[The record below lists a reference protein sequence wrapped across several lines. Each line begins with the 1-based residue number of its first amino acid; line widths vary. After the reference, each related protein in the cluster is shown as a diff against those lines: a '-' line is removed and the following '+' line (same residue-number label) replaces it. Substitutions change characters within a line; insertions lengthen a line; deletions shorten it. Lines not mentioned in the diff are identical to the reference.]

1 MPTANLFAVGTAA
14 SGTLPSMPDPHPTA
28 ADPRALLPFFGRT
41 TVPVLAAD
49 EMRAWDRAAIDT
61 HGVAEPVL
69 MESAGRAA
77 AAVLQRL
84 YPRGRVLVACGSGNN
99 GGDGMVLARTLR
111 AWGRE
116 VRVLAA
122 GSKPPADS
130 LRHGWQIE
138 TADLDALES
147 SVAWADVLV
156 DALLGTGSTGAPRD
170 PYDRVIRAMN
180 GAGKPVLALDGPS
193 GVDFTTG
200 ATAGEAVHADVTV
213 TFGAPKRGLLLYP
226 GRARSGR
233 IVCVEIGFNPLE
245 TGFGAQLITPAW
257 AARHLPAVPPNA
269 HKGQLGR
276 VVIVA
281 GRPGMAGASVLAG
294 MGALRAGAGM
304 AVLVAPEANRPILQ
318 TAIPEALYEERDSV
332 EDEVFATA
340 DAIVA
345 GPGMGTDDGALAL
358 LRKIVSAAECPLLFD
373 ADATTLLA
381 KNPELRDDIR
391 QPLLLTP
398 HPGEASRLTDRST
411 KEITADPFAAV
422 ADLAK
427 RYRCAVLLKG
437 APSLVASADEPVLV
451 SDSGHSDIATG
462 GMGDTLSGVTGA
474 FLSLCR
480 DPRTAAGLGLWYC
493 GRAAE
498 LAGRGRG
505 LLPRDVAEAVPAAL
519 LESPAAYST
528 LTIPGVTLDLHAPY

>member
-1 MPTANLFAVGTAA
+1 MSDPQTTAIVRP
-14 SGTLPSMPDPHPTA
+14 LP
-28 ADPRALLPFFGRT
+28 PFFARDA
-41 TVPVLAAD
+41 VPVVTAD

-61 HGVAEPVL
+61 HGVPEPVL

-77 AAVLQRL
+77 AAVLHRL

-99 GGDGMVLARTLR
+99 GGDGMVVARTLR

-122 GSKPPADS
+122 GSKPPADA
-130 LRHGWQIE
+130 LRHGWEMDVAGID
-138 TADLDALES
+138 TLED

-180 GAGKPVLALDGPS
+180 GAGKPVVALDGPS

-200 ATAGEAVHADVTV
+200 AAAGEVVDADVTV
-213 TFGAPKRGLLLYP
+213 TFGAPKRGLLLFP
-226 GRARSGR
+226 GRERCGR

-257 AARHLPAVPPNA
+257 AVRHLPAVAPNA

-281 GRPGMAGASVLAG
+281 GRAGMAGASVLAG

-304 AVLVAPEANRPILQ
+304 AVLVAPDANRAILQ
-318 TAIPEALYEERDSV
+318 TAIPEALYEDRDSV
-332 EDEVFATA
+332 DDDVFANA
-340 DAIVA
+340 GVIVA
-345 GPGMGTDDGALAL
+345 GPGMGTDDAALAL
-358 LRKIVSAAECPLLFD
+358 LRKIAAAADCPLLFD

-381 KNPELRDDIR
+381 KNPALRDDIR

-398 HPGEASRLTDRST
+398 HPGEAGRLLDRST
-411 KEITADPFAAV
+411 KDITADPFTAV
-422 ADLAK
+422 ADLAE

-437 APSLVASADEPVLV
+437 APSLVASTDDPTLV
-451 SDSGHSDIATG
+451 SVAGHSGIATG

-474 FLSLCR
+474 LLALSR
-480 DPRTAAGLGLWYC
+480 EPRTAAGLGLWYC

-498 LAGRGRG
+498 IAGRGRG
-505 LLPRDVAEAVPAAL
+505 LLPRDVAEHVPTAL
-519 LESPAAYST
+519 LEASST
-528 LTIPGVTLDLHAPY
+528 ESSLGVPGVTLDLQAPY